1 MLESKLMNESILR
14 ERRLPGERSFQ
25 ISQGDITLEGVDAIV
40 NAANSSLQHGGGVAA
55 AISQRGG
62 RIIQEE
68 SNAWIAKHGR
78 VKHGEPAYTNGGKM
92 ACRYVIHAVGPIAG
106 EGDEAAKLE
115 SAITGS
121 LALADRLELQSIAF
135 PAISTGIYGF
145 PKDQAAEIFL
155 RVIPQYFMAHPDSKL
170 ALIRMTLY
178 DQWTLTA
185 FLQIWDR
192 AQP

>member
-1 MLESKLMNESILR
+1 MLESKLMNESLLR
-14 ERRLPGERSFQ
+14 ERRFPGERLFQ
-25 ISQGDITLEGVDAIV
+25 ISQGDITLEDVDAIV

-55 AISQRGG
+55 AISRRGG

-78 VKHGEPAYTNGGKM
+78 VSHGEPAYTNGGKL

-121 LALADRLELQSIAF
+121 LALADRLELRSIAF

-155 RVIPQYFMAHPDSKL
+155 RVIPQYFMAHPHSEL
-170 ALIRMTLY
+170 RLIRITLY
-178 DQWTLTA
+178 DQPTLTA

-192 AQP
+192 TQP